1 MMTEMDVSQP
11 VLQTIVAG
19 MHAMAMADGTLDP
32 REKALLDAVMV
43 DIDGEPELNFS
54 VLDTEETKEL
64 FMTMV
69 TSVAL
74 ADAEIDPSEYA
85 LLEKYAQLLSVPNSA
100 MQYIALVAEEMF
112 SQYSL
117 EERQVLVPK
126 LAEKLYLDAD
136 FVAKMTSV

>member
-1 MMTEMDVSQP
+1 MTEIDVSQP

-19 MHAMAMADGTLDP
+19 MQAMAMADGTLDP
-32 REKALLDAVMV
+32 REQALLDAVMM
-43 DIDGEPELNFS
+43 DIDGEPNLDLS
-54 VLDTEETKEL
+54 VLDTDQSKEL

-85 LLEKYAQLLSVPNSA
+85 LLEEYAQLLAVPNSA

-112 SQYSL
+112 LQYSL
-117 EERQVLVPK
+117 EARQVLVPQ
-126 LAEKLYLDAD
+126 LAEKMYLGSD
-136 FVAKMTSV
+136 FIAKMTV